1 MRSRMAHANGRLS
14 AVKLDLW
21 FLVPGPSGGTILLG
35 ADGGLP
41 TVQVEGSETEAAVIA
56 VAAFLRDAWGL
67 PAPVLETHP
76 KWKEV
81 GEGEPI
87 PTLVLT
93 EPARAAWTPPPGLAF
108 APVPATPG
116 EVPWPIRPRA
126 DELLAELRGNT
137 PPPELRPRWMRRGWF
152 DRASTWMRTASSDA
166 GRPLTGDPRPF
177 FLRGISALLRAPTDG
192 PDLFLKAVFPPFHAE
207 PVLTRLLAERFP
219 ETVPTVVA
227 VEPDEGWLIVEDIGS
242 AWVGDVPEAD
252 RPAALA
258 RGARAL
264 VGLQRAMAPDDGAR
278 RTLLDAG
285 APHRPLADLVASV
298 AAAIGPDGFG
308 VGDGGIQPE
317 RARRVVEAVGAA
329 VARVEAVGLPESVVH
344 GDFHSGNAAI
354 VDDRIVII
362 DWSDAAISNPAIDL
376 VTWIAWSR
384 DRQAEIDAA
393 TDAWLDAW
401 SGAVDGEALR
411 AVVDE
416 VLIVGAAYQIVSYD
430 GIRRNLE
437 PATRYTMTGGGDHF
451 LKTLEAIL
459 DRRNAVAEP

>member
-1 MRSRMAHANGRLS
+1 
-14 AVKLDLW
+14 VKLDLW
-21 FLVPGPSGGTILLG
+21 FLVPGPSDGTILLD
-35 ADGGLP
+35 ARDGLP
-41 TVQVEGSETEAAVIA
+41 TVQVEASETEAAVIA
-56 VAAFLRDAWGL
+56 VNVFLRDAWGL
-67 PAPVLETHP
+67 GVPVLETHP
-76 KWKEV
+76 KWK
-81 GEGEPI
+81 GIAEGEPI

-93 EPARAAWTPPPGLAF
+93 EPAAAEWAPPAGYTF
-108 APVPATPG
+108 APVPATTDDLP
-116 EVPWPIRPRA
+116 EPIRPRA
-126 DELLAELRGNT
+126 DGLLAELRGNM

-152 DRASTWMRTASSDA
+152 DRATAWMRTATADA
-166 GRPLTGDPRPF
+166 GRPLTSDPQPF

-207 PVLTRLLAERFP
+207 PVLTRILAARFP
-219 ETVPTVVA
+219 EAVPRVVA
-227 VEPDEGWLIVEDIGS
+227 IEPEEGWLIVEDIGS

-258 RGARAL
+258 RGAQAL
-264 VGLQRAMAPDDGAR
+264 VTIQREFAPDAEAI
-278 RTLLDAG
+278 RTLLEAG
-285 APHRPLADLVASV
+285 APHRPLSELVASV

-308 VGDGGIQPE
+308 VGDGGIPPE
-317 RARRVVEAVGAA
+317 RAGRVLDALAMA

-344 GDFHSGNAAI
+344 GDFHSGNAAL

-376 VTWIAWSR
+376 VTWIAWSENR
-384 DRQAEIDAA
+384 PDEVDAA
-393 TDAWLDAW
+393 TGAWAGAW
-401 SGAVDGEALR
+401 SGTVDGDALR
-411 AVVDE
+411 AVIDD

-459 DRRNAVAEP
+459 DRRLAGA

>member
-1 MRSRMAHANGRLS
+1 M
-14 AVKLDLW
+14 KLDLW
-21 FLVPGPSGGTILLG
+21 FLVPGSSVGTILLD
-35 ADGGLP
+35 ADGELP
-41 TVQVEGSETEAAVIA
+41 TVQVEGSEKEAAVIA
-56 VAAFLRDAWGL
+56 VAAFLEDAWRL
-67 PAPVLETHP
+67 AAPVLETHP

-81 GEGEPI
+81 AEGEPI

-93 EPARAAWTPPPGLAF
+93 EPARADWTPLPGLGF
-108 APVPATPG
+108 APIPATPG
-116 EVPWPIRPRA
+116 DLPSPFRPRA
-126 DELLAELRGNT
+126 DELLAELRSNA
-137 PPPELRPRWMRRGWF
+137 PPPDLRPRWMPRGWF
-152 DRASTWMRTASSDA
+152 DRASTWMRAAATDA

-207 PVLTRLLAERFP
+207 PVLTRLLAARFP

-227 VEPDEGWLIVEDIGS
+227 VEPGEGWLIVEDIGS

-252 RPAALA
+252 RPAALG

-264 VGLQRAMAPDDGAR
+264 VAIQRAMAPDDGAR
-278 RTLLDAG
+278 RTLLEAG

-298 AAAIGPDGFG
+298 TAAIGPGGFG
-308 VGDGGIQPE
+308 VGDGGIEPE
-317 RARRVVEAVGAA
+317 RARRVAEAVAAA
-329 VARVEAVGLPESVVH
+329 VARVESVGLPESVVH
-344 GDFHSGNAAI
+344 GDFHSGNAAL
-354 VDDRIVII
+354 VDDRVVII

-376 VTWIAWSR
+376 VTWIAWSG
-384 DRQAEIDAA
+384 DRRNEVDAA
-393 TDAWLDAW
+393 TDAWVDAW
-401 SGAVDGEALR
+401 SGAVDGDALR
-411 AVVDE
+411 AVIDD

-459 DRRNAVAEP
+459 DRRQA

>member
-1 MRSRMAHANGRLS
+1 
-14 AVKLDLW
+14 VKLELW
-21 FLVPGPSGGTILLG
+21 FLVPGPSDGTILL
-35 ADGGLP
+35 DPRGGLP

-67 PAPVLETHP
+67 GAPVLETHP

-81 GEGEPI
+81 TDGEPV

-93 EPARAAWTPPPGLAF
+93 EPAGAEWMPPPGLGF
-108 APVPATPG
+108 APIPATPG
-116 EVPWPIRPRA
+116 DLPSPIRPRA
-126 DELLAELRGNT
+126 DELLAELRESA

-152 DRASTWMRTASSDA
+152 DRASTWMRTATTDA
-166 GRPLTGDPRPF
+166 GRPLTGPPSPF
-177 FLRGISALLRAPTDG
+177 FLRGISALLRATTAG

-219 ETVPTVVA
+219 DTVPTVVA
-227 VEPDEGWLIVEDIGS
+227 VQPDEGWLIVEDIGS
-242 AWVGDVPEAD
+242 AWVGDVPVDD
-252 RPAALA
+252 RPTALG

-264 VGLQRAMAPDDGAR
+264 VAIQRAIAPDTAAL

-298 AAAIGPDGFG
+298 SAAIGPDGFG
-308 VGDGGIQPE
+308 VGDGGIPPE
-317 RARRVVEAVGAA
+317 RAQRVRQAVAAA

-344 GDFHSGNAAI
+344 GDFHSGNAGL

-376 VTWIAWSR
+376 VTWIAWSG
-384 DRQAEIDAA
+384 DRPNEVAAA
-393 TDAWLDAW
+393 TDAWVDAW
-401 SGAVDGEALR
+401 SGTVDGDALR
-411 AVVDE
+411 AVIDD

-459 DRRNAVAEP
+459 DRRQAPT

>member
-1 MRSRMAHANGRLS
+1 M
-14 AVKLDLW
+14 KLDLW
-21 FLVPGPSGGTILLG
+21 FLVPGPSDRTILLDARG
-35 ADGGLP
+35 ELP
-41 TVQVEGSETEAAVIA
+41 TVQVDGTEKEAAVIA

-67 PAPVLETHP
+67 GAPVLETHP

-81 GEGEPI
+81 AEGEPI

-93 EPARAAWTPPPGLAF
+93 EPARAEWTPPAGLAF
-108 APVPATPG
+108 SPVPATPG
-116 EVPWPIRPRA
+116 DLPEPIRPRA
-126 DELLAELRGNT
+126 NELLAELRENR

-152 DRASTWMRTASSDA
+152 ERASTWMRAATTDA

-192 PDLFLKAVFPPFHAE
+192 PDLFLKAVFPLFHAE

-219 ETVPTVVA
+219 EAIPTVVA
-227 VEPDEGWLIVEDIGS
+227 IESNEGWLIVEDIGS

-252 RPAALA
+252 RPAALG
-258 RGARAL
+258 RGATAL
-264 VGLQRAMAPDDGAR
+264 VAIQRAMALDDGAL

-308 VGDGGIQPE
+308 VGDGGIPPE
-317 RARRVVEAVGAA
+317 RAGRVLEALATA
-329 VARVEAVGLPESVVH
+329 VARVESTGLPESVVH
-344 GDFHSGNAAI
+344 GDFHSGNAAL
-354 VDDRIVII
+354 VDDRVVII

-376 VTWIAWSR
+376 VTWVAWSGG
-384 DRQAEIDAA
+384 RQREVDAA
-393 TDAWLDAW
+393 TDGWVDAW
-401 SGAVDGEALR
+401 SGAVDGEALH
-411 AVVDE
+411 AVIDD

-430 GIRRNLE
+430 GIGRNLE

-451 LKTLEAIL
+451 LKDLEAIL
-459 DRRNAVAEP
+459 DRREGRS

>member
-1 MRSRMAHANGRLS
+1 M
-14 AVKLDLW
+14 KLDLW
-21 FLVPGPSGGTILLG
+21 FLVPGPSDGTILLD
-35 ADGGLP
+35 ARGGLP
-41 TVQVEGSETEAAVIA
+41 TVQVEGTEKEAAVTA
-56 VAAFLRDAWGL
+56 VDAFLRGEWSLGS
-67 PAPVLETHP
+67 PVLETHP
-76 KWKEV
+76 KWKEIA
-81 GEGEPI
+81 EGEPI

-93 EPARAAWTPPPGLAF
+93 EPAPAEWTPPAGLAF
-108 APVPATPG
+108 SPVPATTG
-116 EVPWPIRPRA
+116 DLPWPIRPRA
-126 DELLAELRGNT
+126 DELLAELRENT

-152 DRASTWMRTASSDA
+152 DRASTWMRAATTDA
-166 GRPLTGDPRPF
+166 GRPLTSDPRPF

-207 PVLTRLLAERFP
+207 PVLTRLLAERLP
-219 ETVPTVVA
+219 EAIPTVVA

-242 AWVGDVPEAD
+242 AWVGEAPEAD

-264 VGLQRAMAPDDGAR
+264 VMIQRAMALDDGAL
-278 RTLLDAG
+278 RTLREAG

-298 AAAIGPDGFG
+298 TAAIGLDGFG
-308 VGDGGIQPE
+308 VGDGGVPPE
-317 RARRVVEAVGAA
+317 RAGRILEALATA

-344 GDFHSGNAAI
+344 GDFHSGNAAL

-376 VTWIAWSR
+376 VTWVAWSG
-384 DRQAEIDAA
+384 DRPGEVDAA
-393 TDAWLDAW
+393 TDGWVDAW
-401 SGAVDGEALR
+401 SGPVDGEALR
-411 AVVDE
+411 AVIDD

-459 DRRNAVAEP
+459 DRHEAPAWRAG

>member
-1 MRSRMAHANGRLS
+1 
-14 AVKLDLW
+14 VKLDLW
-21 FLVPGPSGGTILLG
+21 FLVPGPSDGTILLD

-41 TVQVEGSETEAAVIA
+41 TVQVDGSETEAAVIA
-56 VAAFLRDAWGL
+56 VAAFLRDAWSLG
-67 PAPVLETHP
+67 APVLETHP

-81 GEGEPI
+81 AEGEPI

-93 EPARAAWTPPPGLAF
+93 EPARADWTPPAGLGF
-108 APVPATPG
+108 EPIPTTPG
-116 EVPWPIRPRA
+116 HVPLPIQPRA
-126 DELLAELRGNT
+126 DELLAELRSNA

-152 DRASTWMRTASSDA
+152 DRASTWMRAATTDA
-166 GRPLTGDPRPF
+166 GRSLTGEPRPF

-207 PVLTRLLAERFP
+207 PVLTRHLAERFP
-219 ETVPTVVA
+219 DSVPTIVA
-227 VEPDEGWLIVEDIGS
+227 VEPHEGWLIVEDIGS

-252 RPAALA
+252 RPEALG

-264 VGLQRAMAPDDGAR
+264 VMIQRAIARDDGAQ

-285 APHRPLADLVASV
+285 APHRPLADLGASV

-308 VGDGGIQPE
+308 VGDGGIEPE
-317 RARRVVEAVGAA
+317 RARRVTKAVAVA
-329 VARVEAVGLPESVVH
+329 VARVESVGLPESVVH
-344 GDFHSGNAAI
+344 GDFHSGNAAL
-354 VDDRIVII
+354 VGDRIVII

-376 VTWIAWSR
+376 VTWIAWSG
-384 DRQAEIDAA
+384 DRTNEVAAA
-393 TDAWLDAW
+393 TDAWVDAW
-401 SGAVDGEALR
+401 SGVVDGDALR
-411 AVVDE
+411 AVIDD

-459 DRRNAVAEP
+459 DRREA

>member
-1 MRSRMAHANGRLS
+1 MRDERSLAPCRLS
-14 AVKLDLW
+14 PVKLDLW
-21 FLVPGPSGGTILLG
+21 FLVPGPSDETILLD
-35 ADGGLP
+35 AHGGLP
-41 TVQVEGSETEAAVIA
+41 TAQVEASEHEAAV
-56 VAAFLRDAWGL
+56 VGVVAFLRDGWGYG
-67 PAPVLETHP
+67 APVLETHP
-76 KWKEV
+76 KWKQV
-81 GEGEPI
+81 ADGDPI

-93 EPARAAWTPPPGLAF
+93 EPARADWTPPAGLAF
-108 APVPATPG
+108 APFPETPG
-116 EVPWPIRPRA
+116 DLPRPIRPRA

-137 PPPELRPRWMRRGWF
+137 PPPALRPRWMRRGWF
-152 DRASTWMRTASSDA
+152 DRASTWMRAATTDA

-227 VEPDEGWLIVEDIGS
+227 TEPDEGWLIVEDIGS

-252 RPAALA
+252 RPAALG

-264 VGLQRAMAPDDGAR
+264 VTIQRAMAPDDGAL

-285 APHRPLADLVASV
+285 APHRPLADLMSSV
-298 AAAIGPDGFG
+298 AAAIAPDGFG

-317 RARRVVEAVGAA
+317 RAQRVAMAVAAA

-344 GDFHSGNAAI
+344 GDFHSGNAAL
-354 VDDRIVII
+354 VGDRIVII

-376 VTWIAWSR
+376 VTWIAWSG
-384 DRQAEIDAA
+384 DRPNEVDAA
-393 TDAWLDAW
+393 TDAWIDAW
-401 SGAVDGEALR
+401 SGTVDGAALR
-411 AVVDE
+411 AVIDD

-459 DRRNAVAEP
+459 DRREAPA